1 MIFVISFVAALSLA
15 YLASCVLLWS
25 TQENLIFYPRSLVF
39 QPTHPAAVP
48 IEIDR
53 ADAVLRG
60 WVVNEGQ
67 DGPVIIYFGGNA
79 EEVSVNIE
87 YFSYR
92 RATTVLL
99 NYRGYGESTGKP
111 AERHLVEDAVAVSEW
126 TQARYPGRP
135 LVLFGSS
142 LGTGVAALAAVR
154 VRPDA
159 AILVSPYRSIA
170 RIAQKYF
177 RIFPVRWLLRHPFRA
192 EAVAA
197 GMPPTLVI
205 ASRVD
210 GVIPYEESE
219 AMVRAM
225 RAAEH
230 GAPVE
235 FRTVDVRHGA
245 FPGEPEFWQAVDDYL
260 AKLPQA

>member
-1 MIFVISFVAALSLA
+1 MSFFATLSLA

-25 TQENLIFYPRSLVF
+25 MQESLLFHPRPLAH

-48 IEIDR
+48 IEIGR
-53 ADAVLRG
+53 SDAVLRG

-67 DGPVIIYFGGNA
+67 TGPIIVYFGGNA
-79 EEVSVNIE
+79 EEVSGNIG
-87 YFSYR
+87 YFADR

-111 AERHLVEDAVAVSEW
+111 TQRHLVEDAVAVCEW
-126 TQARYPGRP
+126 TKARYPGQP

-142 LGTGVAALAAVR
+142 LGTGVAALAAAR
-154 VRPDA
+154 VKPDA

-170 RIAQKYF
+170 RVAQKHF
-177 RIFPVRWLLRHPFRA
+177 RVFPVRWLLRHPFHA

-197 GMPPTLVI
+197 DMPPTLVV
-205 ASRVD
+205 ASSVD
-210 GVIPYEESE
+210 NVIPYEESQ
-219 AMVRAM
+219 AQVRAM

-230 GAPVE
+230 GAPIV
-235 FRTVDVRHGA
+235 FRTIDVRHGA
-245 FPGEPEFWQAVDDYL
+245 FPGEPEFWQAVDSYL
-260 AKLPQA
+260 AELPPHA

>member
-1 MIFVISFVAALSLA
+1 MSFVAALSLA

-25 TQENLIFYPRSLVF
+25 TQENLIFHPRSLAH

-53 ADAVLRG
+53 SDAVLRG
-60 WVVNEGQ
+60 WIVNEGQ
-67 DGPVIIYFGGNA
+67 SGPLIVYFGGNA
-79 EEVSVNIE
+79 EEVSGNIE
-87 YFSYR
+87 YFSGR

-111 AERHLVEDAVAVSEW
+111 TERHLVEDAVAVSEW
-126 TQARYPGRP
+126 TKARYPDRP

-142 LGTGVAALAAVR
+142 LGTGVAALATAR
-154 VRPDA
+154 VKPDA

-177 RIFPVRWLLRHPFRA
+177 RVFPVRWLLRHPFRA
-192 EAVAA
+192 EAVVAE
-197 GMPPTLVI
+197 MPPTLVI
-205 ASRVD
+205 ASPVD
-210 GVIPYEESE
+210 GVIPYEESQ

-225 RAAEH
+225 RAAEN
-230 GAPVE
+230 GSPVD
-235 FRTVDVRHGA
+235 FHTVDVRHGA

-260 AKLPQA
+260 ARLSRA

>member
-1 MIFVISFVAALSLA
+1 MSFVAALSLA
-15 YLASCVLLWS
+15 YLASCALLWS
-25 TQENLIFYPRSLVF
+25 TQERLIFYPRPLAY
-39 QPTHPAAVP
+39 QPTHPAALP

-53 ADAVLRG
+53 SDAVLRG

-67 DGPVIIYFGGNA
+67 GGPVIVYFGGNA
-79 EEVSVNIE
+79 EEVSVNIG
-87 YFSYR
+87 YFSDR

-111 AERHLVEDAVAVSEW
+111 AERHLVGDAVAVSEW
-126 TQARYPGRP
+126 AKARFPGRP

-142 LGTGVAALAAVR
+142 LGTGVAALAAAR

-177 RIFPVRWLLRHPFRA
+177 RVFPVRWLLRHPFRA
-192 EAVAA
+192 ETAA
-197 GMPPTLVI
+197 TAMPPTLVV
-205 ASRVD
+205 ASSVD
-210 GVIPYEESE
+210 GVIPYEESQ

-225 RAAEH
+225 RAAEN
-230 GAPVE
+230 GAPVD
-235 FRTVDVRHGA
+235 FRTIDVPHGA
-245 FPGEPEFWQAVDDYL
+245 FPGEPDFWRAVDEYL
-260 AKLPQA
+260 AGVSS